1 MNKTLHILF
10 LSLLTAVCLGFA
22 VCSDCGDD
30 LYGGTA
36 NDYEINDY
44 YTSLLRQDW
53 NGESTPATIAN
64 NLRLGIIYSI
74 TIYK

>member
-36 NDYEINDY
+36 NDYENQR
-44 YTSLLRQDW
+44 LLHLSTPPGLD
-53 NGESTPATIAN
+53 GESTPATTAN

>member
-53 NGESTPATIAN
+53 NGESTRPQQQTICA
-64 NLRLGIIYSI
+64 LASS
-74 TIYK
+74 TV

>member
-44 YTSLLRQDW
+44 YTSLLRQAL
-53 NGESTPATIAN
+53 GMVSLPRSTTATICA
-64 NLRLGIIYSI
+64 LASS
-74 TIYK
+74 TV